1 MTVALAPHGRNRRAT
16 EAGLLALAGL
26 IIGVAFALVSLGR
39 TKALPAL
46 LDDTRRGLAEAW
58 QTPA

>member
-39 TKALPAL
+39 TKALPANL
-46 LDDTRRGLAEAW
+46 IPFRCV
-58 QTPA
+58 